1 MADSKTK
8 SISLFAPYTDADD
21 IGLIIERMTRPITD
35 TQQRKQVQNDII
47 IHTMRMQSTYTQK
60 VNTNDQR
67 HTTTYRY
74 MHWML
79 EFPWCMLGYNMA
91 IIYTYYTY
99 YIGGTNEILMTKCMK
114 LSDFTCYKRAFWY
127 LYYMAGNLLPLIAVK
142 VQHTSIMTFN

>member
-60 VNTNDQR
+60 VNTND
-67 HTTTYRY
+67 
-74 MHWML
+74 
-79 EFPWCMLGYNMA
+79 
-91 IIYTYYTY
+91 
-99 YIGGTNEILMTKCMK
+99 
-114 LSDFTCYKRAFWY
+114 
-127 LYYMAGNLLPLIAVK
+127 
-142 VQHTSIMTFN
+142 